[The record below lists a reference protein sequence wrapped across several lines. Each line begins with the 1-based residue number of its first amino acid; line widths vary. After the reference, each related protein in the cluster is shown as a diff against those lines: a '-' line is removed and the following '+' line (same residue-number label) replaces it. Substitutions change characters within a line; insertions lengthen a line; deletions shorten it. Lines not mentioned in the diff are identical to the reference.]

1 MLSGNVLIPTG
12 VEEGS
17 ALSSYCLSLS
27 HTSFPPSFWSDHQV
41 VLWWPAQ
48 WSQCDTAFKW
58 FTVISLIRL
67 QLISLIINECVS
79 ELSYSEG
86 FIWNQ
91 PSLAPLQFLALEKN
105 IMPLTSMFVCVCVC
119 VCFCRI
125 LLILTM
131 IGQELQWQA
140 DQNPLPVS
148 VSVSALVQKNNTK
161 FSIHMWTISYK

>member
-105 IMPLTSMFVCVCVC
+105 IMPLTSMFVCVCVFLQNIINSDNDRPRASVTGRPEPSTSLC
-119 VCFCRI
+119 LSVC
-125 LLILTM
+125 
-131 IGQELQWQA
+131 
-140 DQNPLPVS
+140 
-148 VSVSALVQKNNTK
+148 
-161 FSIHMWTISYK
+161 ISSKEQH